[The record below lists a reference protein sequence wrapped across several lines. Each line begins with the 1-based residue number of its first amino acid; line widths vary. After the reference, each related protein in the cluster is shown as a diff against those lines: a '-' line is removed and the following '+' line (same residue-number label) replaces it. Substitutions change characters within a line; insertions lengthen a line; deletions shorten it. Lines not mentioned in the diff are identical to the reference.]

1 MHIGLCVCSGLFDIT
16 GNVESVTRG
25 LRDSESVVESD
36 TAWDSTEATAS
47 VRDETKMSER
57 TYTITR
63 HILSTASWQS
73 PKQVA
78 GLLPRRRD
86 SLKPAVTIKAI
97 MAATNWPMPCIAK
110 TAFIIAPLHFVV
122 ANSDVIIEDNG

>member
-1 MHIGLCVCSGLFDIT
+1 VHIGLSICSGLLDIT
-16 GNVESVTRG
+16 GDIESVTRG
-25 LRDSESVVESD
+25 LGDSESVVESD
-36 TAWDSTEATAS
+36 TTWNGTKAAVS
-47 VRDETKMSER
+47 VRDETKR
-57 TYTITR
+57 YVITYTITR

-86 SLKPAVTIKAI
+86 SLKPAVTIRAI
-97 MAATNWPMPCIAK
+97 MAATNWPIPCIAK

-122 ANSDVIIEDNG
+122 ANSDVIMEDNG